1 MVDRVV
7 QTSTRALGRKTNRI
21 IMFEFKHTS
30 DVHRTILLRHEINKE
45 ATCTHLG
52 GSERSDR
59 AEGMGGGNSTSSRR
73 TAFGQGKS
81 MTRGHEDV
89 WDKHRGWKKNHLQTR

>member
-1 MVDRVV
+1 
-7 QTSTRALGRKTNRI
+7 
-21 IMFEFKHTS
+21 
-30 DVHRTILLRHEINKE
+30 
-45 ATCTHLG
+45 
-52 GSERSDR
+52 
-59 AEGMGGGNSTSSRR
+59 MGGGNSTSSRR